1 MSGWVGG
8 DGRVSRWVVM
18 GGLGK
23 WMGGDRR
30 TGYKWVGG
38 DGRYWVGG

>member
-1 MSGWVGG
+1 
-8 DGRVSRWVVM
+8 M

-30 TGYKWVGG
+30 TGYKRVGG
-38 DGRYWVGG
+38 DGRYWMGGWVMMGGMHWVSGW